1 MLFCIYIIN
10 KGLLAL
16 EVEFDGV
23 GIIGIA
29 THLED
34 RFALD
39 ASLRRTVGCTHRLHV
54 ALVHIHGDAVGTEV
68 HVGILHIGVSVEI
81 CHLVLGI
88 VYERVVRLIV
98 NRCVY
103 STLFLPGDTVEAD
116 TVIHHFIMFP
126 YSFLQRVHLRGVVS
140 LFQFGIYFVAQ
151 RVYEHTVTHA
161 VHGFR
166 LLRFL
171 LFLFRIG
178 RTWVSHHHTRDGSEQ
193 QHSYRRLFSHSIN

>member
-39 ASLRRTVGCTHRLHV
+39 ASLRRTIGCTHRLHV

-68 HVGILHIGVSVEI
+68 HVGILHVGVSVEI

-98 NRCVY
+98 NRCIY
-103 STLFLPGDTVEAD
+103 STLFFSGDTVEAD

-140 LFQFGIYFVAQ
+140 LFQLGLYFVAQ

-171 LFLFRIG
+171 LFPYSVF
-178 RTWVSHHHTRDGSEQ
+178 
-193 QHSYRRLFSHSIN
+193 